1 MIGWEEDNSNIYSV
15 KSAYNVIN
23 DESVGDE
30 EFPIK
35 KLRNKIIL
43 TKVSM
48 FVWQVMQNCI
58 PPKHSLCRRGII
70 GREELHCIGGCVE
83 TETSNNLCFACPTV
97 SKMYCSELRIGWEY
111 MWCFTIYVPS
121 TLLPLQGWLAWR
133 KMQFRDLKPFG
144 SRVCGAFGRRE
155 MQGFF
160 IIRIGYWIDCRQ
172 CQAFIIE
179 LVENKV
185 VKVYV
190 WIEPVVVE
198 PASMLRGIRGCLF
211 LLNMCIIGS
220 GFVSGEWLRCFEL
233 SVCRDAVVVFCYCWF
248 VNYILSQLFLLI
260 PFQLY
265 PSIFCPLQ

>member
-83 TETSNNLCFACPTV
+83 TETSNKNVLFGIAHWLGVHVFHNICTINFITFTGLVSVTKDAVQGLEAIWFASMWSIWKARNARIFHHKDWILNRLSTV
-97 SKMYCSELRIGWEY
+97 SSFYH
-111 MWCFTIYVPS
+111 
-121 TLLPLQGWLAWR
+121 
-133 KMQFRDLKPFG
+133 
-144 SRVCGAFGRRE
+144 RVG
-155 MQGFF
+155 
-160 IIRIGYWIDCRQ
+160 
-172 CQAFIIE
+172 
-179 LVENKV
+179 
-185 VKVYV
+185 
-190 WIEPVVVE
+190 
-198 PASMLRGIRGCLF
+198 
-211 LLNMCIIGS
+211 
-220 GFVSGEWLRCFEL
+220 
-233 SVCRDAVVVFCYCWF
+233 
-248 VNYILSQLFLLI
+248 
-260 PFQLY
+260 
-265 PSIFCPLQ
+265 